1 MKRKLKGNLLLLVLL
16 FSFFDVLG
24 FQKIKMQ
31 SEVSRLNSDTVVS
44 PWFRDHMLNK
54 EMISFMGKSDNPAL
68 LAGLYLL
75 ESKGSYNNFPYPYTK
90 QTMLELQRK
99 WAVKREW
106 ADYLKVCD
114 SIWSDLKYFPVPIS
128 SIEKSLRVSYTNSWM
143 NKRTFGG
150 ERGHEGTDLMASKNE
165 RGIYPVLS
173 MTDGVVTSKGWLPK
187 GGWRIGI
194 TSPGGCYYYYAHLAS
209 YGRFQIGD
217 EVKAG
222 DLLGYMG
229 DSGYGEEGTIGKFP
243 VHLHVGI
250 YQKNGNEEIS
260 INPYWILKY
269 LEKRKLVYTFS

>member
-31 SEVSRLNSDTVVS
+31 SEVSRLNSDTAVS
-44 PWFRDHMLNK
+44 PWFRDHMLNN
-54 EMISFMGKSDNPAL
+54 EIITIMEKSENPAL

-75 ESKGSYNNFPYPYTK
+75 ESKGSHNNFMHPYTK

-99 WAVKREW
+99 WEVKREW

-173 MTDGVVTSKGWLPK
+173 MTDGVVTSKGWLSK

-194 TSPGGCYYYYAHLAS
+194 TAPGGCYYYYTHLAS

-229 DSGYGEEGTIGKFP
+229 DSGYREEGTIGKFP
-243 VHLHVGI
+243 VHLHIGI

-269 LEKRKLVYTFS
+269 LEKHKLVYTFS